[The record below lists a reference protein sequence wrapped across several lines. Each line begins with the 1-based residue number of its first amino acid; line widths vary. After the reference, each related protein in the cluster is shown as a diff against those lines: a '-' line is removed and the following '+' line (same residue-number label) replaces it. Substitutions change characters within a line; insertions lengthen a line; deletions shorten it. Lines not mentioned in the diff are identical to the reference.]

1 MKRRRSAL
9 IQLAILTAL
18 GAAVVLTLL
27 LPQLS
32 GLHRRPQPLELSVII
47 REQDS
52 SFWTNARM
60 GMEQAAGEL
69 GAELRFL
76 TLSTANDGRE
86 QWELLLREIEQGADA
101 LVVAPADPAVLEKD
115 LAELE
120 GDVPVVTLESP
131 LEGADLSVAA
141 SNGEIGTGLAQAAL
155 EDRKGGRVL
164 LLDTAPRCTAV
175 AQRLAAA
182 RDLLTEAGVET
193 QVETIPVDSLGS
205 RLPELLEQLSPAQVM
220 TFEPAATEAAA
231 RVKSQE
237 GLSVELYGVGATAA
251 VVAALDRGTLSAVA
265 AWSDYAAG
273 YLAVDGA
280 AKLARGE
287 RSEMK
292 PPPFFLIRGEDIY
305 EPDNQKL
312 LFPVTS

>member
-1 MKRRRSAL
+1 MKKRRSAL

-18 GAAVVLTLL
+18 GAAVALTLL
-27 LPQLS
+27 LPQMS

-52 SFWTNARM
+52 SFWTNTRM

-76 TLSTANDGRE
+76 TLATANDGRE
-86 QWELLLREIEQGADA
+86 QWELLQREKSLG
-101 LVVAPADPAVLEKD
+101 
-115 LAELE
+115 ELDR
-120 GDVPVVTLESP
+120 DVPVVTLESP
-131 LEGADLSVAA
+131 LEGADLSVVVPNAEMGA
-141 SNGEIGTGLAQAAL
+141 SLAQAAL
-155 EDRKGGRVL
+155 EDWKGETVL
-164 LLDTAPRCTAV
+164 LLDTAPHCTAV

-182 RDLLTEAGVET
+182 KDFLAGAGVET
-193 QVETIPVDSLGS
+193 QVETVSVDSLAS
-205 RLPELLEQLSPAQVM
+205 RLPELLRQLSPAQMM

-231 RVKSQE
+231 SVKSLE
-237 GLSVELYGVGATAA
+237 GLSADLYGVGATAA
-251 VVAALDRGTLSAVA
+251 VVAALDQGALSAVA

>member
-1 MKRRRSAL
+1 MKKRRSAL

-18 GAAVVLTLL
+18 GAAVALTLL
-27 LPQLS
+27 LPQMS

-52 SFWTNARM
+52 SLWTNTRM

-76 TLSTANDGRE
+76 TLATANDGRE
-86 QWELLLREIEQGADA
+86 QWELLQREIEQGADA
-101 LVVAPADPAVLEKD
+101 LVVAPADPAALEKS
-115 LAELE
+115 LGELDR
-120 GDVPVVTLESP
+120 DVPVVTLESP
-131 LEGADLSVAA
+131 LEGADLSVVVPNAEMGA
-141 SNGEIGTGLAQAAL
+141 SLAQAAL
-155 EDRKGGRVL
+155 EDWKGGTVL
-164 LLDTAPRCTAV
+164 LLDTAPHCTAV

-182 RDLLTEAGVET
+182 KDLLAGAGVET
-193 QVETIPVDSLGS
+193 QVETVSVDSLAS
-205 RLPELLEQLSPAQVM
+205 RLPELLRQLSPAQMM
-220 TFEPAATEAAA
+220 TFEP
-231 RVKSQE
+231 E
-237 GLSVELYGVGATAA
+237 GLSADLYGVGATAA
-251 VVAALDRGTLSAVA
+251 VVAALDQGALSAVA

>member
-1 MKRRRSAL
+1 MKKRRSAL

-18 GAAVVLTLL
+18 GAAVALTLL
-27 LPQLS
+27 LPQMS

-52 SFWTNARM
+52 SLWTNTRM

-76 TLSTANDGRE
+76 TLATANDGRE
-86 QWELLLREIEQGADA
+86 QWELLQREIEQGADA
-101 LVVAPADPAVLEKD
+101 LVVAPADPAALEKS
-115 LAELE
+115 LGELDR
-120 GDVPVVTLESP
+120 DVPVVTLESP
-131 LEGADLSVAA
+131 LEGADLSVVVPNAEMGA
-141 SNGEIGTGLAQAAL
+141 SLAQAAL
-155 EDRKGGRVL
+155 EDWKGGTVL
-164 LLDTAPRCTAV
+164 LLDTAPHCTAV

-182 RDLLTEAGVET
+182 KDLLAGAGVET
-193 QVETIPVDSLGS
+193 QVETVSVDSLAS
-205 RLPELLEQLSPAQVM
+205 RLPELLRQLSPAQLM
-220 TFEPAATEAAA
+220 TFEPAATEAVAS
-231 RVKSQE
+231 VKSLE
-237 GLSVELYGVGATAA
+237 GLSADLYGVGATAA
-251 VVAALDRGTLSAVA
+251 VVAALDQGALSAVA

-280 AKLARGE
+280 AKLAGGE

>member
-1 MKRRRSAL
+1 
-9 IQLAILTAL
+9 
-18 GAAVVLTLL
+18 
-27 LPQLS
+27 
-32 GLHRRPQPLELSVII
+32 
-47 REQDS
+47 
-52 SFWTNARM
+52 M

-76 TLSTANDGRE
+76 TLATANDGRE
-86 QWELLLREIEQGADA
+86 QWELLQREIEQGADA
-101 LVVAPADPAVLEKD
+101 LVVAPADPAALEKS
-115 LAELE
+115 LGELDR
-120 GDVPVVTLESP
+120 DVPVVTLESP
-131 LEGADLSVAA
+131 LEGADLSVVVPNAEMGA
-141 SNGEIGTGLAQAAL
+141 SLAQAAL
-155 EDRKGGRVL
+155 EDWKGGTVL
-164 LLDTAPRCTAV
+164 LLDTAPHCTAV

-182 RDLLTEAGVET
+182 KDLLAGAGVET
-193 QVETIPVDSLGS
+193 QVETVSVDSLAS
-205 RLPELLEQLSPAQVM
+205 RLPELLRQLSPAQLM
-220 TFEPAATEAAA
+220 TFEPAATEAVAS
-231 RVKSQE
+231 VKSLE
-237 GLSVELYGVGATAA
+237 GLSADLYGVGATAA
-251 VVAALDRGTLSAVA
+251 VVAALDQGALSAVA